1 MVHGTPN
8 EEWTEKIK
16 DVGLRGS
23 AKIQKGDP
31 FKGVLMSG
39 STFQHSLLVLE
50 SLSSDLFRKLLFPFY

>member
-31 FKGVLMSG
+31 FKGVR
-39 STFQHSLLVLE
+39 LE
-50 SLSSDLFRKLLFPFY
+50 AICLDILQTNGRYV